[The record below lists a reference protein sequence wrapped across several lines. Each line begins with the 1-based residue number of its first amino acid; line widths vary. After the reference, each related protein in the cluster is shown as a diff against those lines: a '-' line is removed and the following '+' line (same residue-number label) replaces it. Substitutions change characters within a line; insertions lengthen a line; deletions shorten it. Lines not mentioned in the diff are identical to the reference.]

1 VAAADVRHPTAAL
14 ELLLDALERRD
25 PVAHEM
31 RPVARP
37 EEALGAME
45 EPVVV
50 FVPTQAAARSER
62 LGEFSAVLR
71 LM

>member
-1 VAAADVRHPTAAL
+1 
-14 ELLLDALERRD
+14 
-25 PVAHEM
+25 
-31 RPVARP
+31 
-37 EEALGAME
+37 ME